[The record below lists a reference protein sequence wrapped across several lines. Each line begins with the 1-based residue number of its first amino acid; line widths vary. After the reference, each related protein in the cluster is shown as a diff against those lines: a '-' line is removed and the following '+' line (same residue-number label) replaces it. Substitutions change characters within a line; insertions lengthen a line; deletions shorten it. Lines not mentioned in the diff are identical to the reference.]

1 MTDNA
6 TWTTSL
12 TFDETE
18 EFKATF
24 STDAESFN
32 TTMDEAVEVVTSDHT
47 KLINRDAAQQHP
59 ITAITN
65 LNTELDNR
73 VVEGNTLTNQEIEQ
87 IIIGG

>member
-1 MTDNA
+1 MTEPAD
-6 TWTTSL
+6 WTTNL
-12 TFDETE
+12 TFDEDPA
-18 EFKATF
+18 F
-24 STDAESFN
+24 D
-32 TTMDEAVEVVTSDHT
+32 TTMSEITEVATSDHT

-73 VVEGNTLTNQEIEQ
+73 VVDGNALTNQEIEQ

>member
-6 TWTTSL
+6 AWTTTL

-18 EFKATF
+18 AFNTAF
-24 STDAESFN
+24 STDAEIFD
-32 TTMDEAVEVVTSDHT
+32 TTMNEAVEVVTSDHT

-59 ITAITN
+59 ISAITN
-65 LNTELDNR
+65 LNTELENR
-73 VVEGNTLTNQEIEQ
+73 VVEGNTLTNQEIEE